1 MTTDTTAE
9 APGGST
15 TPNGGTSDF
24 RAGAE
29 VRGRALGVSL
39 LAFFAIGWTG
49 WGTGGHLPTAAQVPI
64 VIVAAVLS
72 SVLAAAAWRLARRVP
87 AGSDATPEDVQVGR
101 RFTWIVAVSWAAV
114 IVAAVVLGMTGHAEM
129 VAATVCAGIGVHF
142 LPLARLFYLRA
153 YYVTGAALCLISI
166 VTFVLAPATSNAAL
180 WTLIPGVGAAIVL
193 YATCA
198 ALLSESRGIAS
209 AT

>member
-1 MTTDTTAE
+1 MTTDTTAS
-9 APGGST
+9 APGDST
-15 TPNGGTSDF
+15 SSTGGASDF
-24 RAGAE
+24 PAAAE
-29 VRGRALGVSL
+29 VRGRAVGVSL

-64 VIVAAVLS
+64 MIAAAILS
-72 SVLAAAAWRLARRVP
+72 SVLAATAWRLARRVP
-87 AGSDATPEDVQVGR
+87 VDRDPTPEQFQVGR

-114 IVAAVVLGMTGHAEM
+114 IVAVVVLGVTGYPEM
-129 VAATVCAGIGVHF
+129 VAAVVCAGIGVHF
-142 LPLARLFYLRA
+142 LPLARLFDVPA

-193 YATCA
+193 YATCVVLVSENRRIA
-198 ALLSESRGIAS
+198 AA
-209 AT
+209 A